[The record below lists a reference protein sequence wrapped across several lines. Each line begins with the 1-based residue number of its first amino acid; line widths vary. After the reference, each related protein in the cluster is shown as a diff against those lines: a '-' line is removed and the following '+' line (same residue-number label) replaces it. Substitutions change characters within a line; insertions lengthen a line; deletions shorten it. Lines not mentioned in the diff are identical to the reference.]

1 MAAPTNTRQQQ
12 LMNLAQPGQNQ
23 GLLDQQ
29 KATQQIQMQQALGQ
43 MSQAGQSSRRT
54 PLAQQMGQQAQGAF
68 GQSQVQAA
76 QKDLQ
81 KQSQVAGAIQQEQG
95 QEIQSGLQQRAQA
108 SKTRLRSITNQ
119 IGALS
124 NNLKQ
129 DIFDKQTQFQKDEL
143 GRTYWNERQ
152 LADWKIK
159 QVKSDEELAEFEQN
173 ISQEFEKKMALL
185 QASEKSIR
193 QRLEQEMQKSEQE
206 QDQALMQRLQTAEI
220 ELQRKQQKAQARAA
234 QNSAMLGALGTL
246 GGMAIAG
253 GIIYTTVGVGAPAAA
268 AIIGASGT
276 GGGALGTTAAASG
289 KVKVV

>member
-1 MAAPTNTRQQQ
+1 MATSTNTRQQQ

-43 MSQAGQSSRRT
+43 MSQTGQSSRRT
-54 PLAQQMGQQAQGAF
+54 PMAQQMGAQAQGAF
-68 GQSQVQAA
+68 GQSQVQAG

-81 KQSQVAGAIQQEQG
+81 QQGQVAGALQQEKS
-95 QEIQSGLQQRAQA
+95 QEIQLGLQQRQQA

-143 GRTYWNERQ
+143 GRTYWNDRQ

-159 QVKSDEELAEFEQN
+159 EAKSDEELAEFEQN
-173 ISQEFEKKMALL
+173 IAQEFEKKMAGL
-185 QASEKSIR
+185 QASQRSIK
-193 QRLEQEMQKSEQE
+193 QRLEQEMQKSEQD
-206 QDQALMQRLQTAEI
+206 QDQALMQRLQNAEI
-220 ELQRKQQKAQARAA
+220 ELQRKQQKAQARAS
-234 QNSAMLGALGTL
+234 QNASILGAAGTIAAMGAATVL
-246 GGMAIAG
+246 TGGMAAPVAVPIIMTAGATGGAG
-253 GIIYTTVGVGAPAAA
+253 GTTLAA
-268 AIIGASGT
+268 T
-276 GGGALGTTAAASG
+276 G
-289 KVKVV
+289 KVKPV

>member
-1 MAAPTNTRQQQ
+1 
-12 LMNLAQPGQNQ
+12 MNLAQPGQNQ

-29 KATQQIQMQQALGQ
+29 KATQQIQMQQAIGQ
-43 MSQAGQSSRRT
+43 MSQAGQSFRRT
-54 PLAQQMGQQAQGAF
+54 PFTQQMGTQAQSAF
-68 GQSQVQAA
+68 GQAQVQAA

-81 KQSQVAGAIQQEQG
+81 QQSQVAGAIQQEQG
-95 QEIQSGLQQRAQA
+95 QEIQSGLQKRQQA

-119 IGALS
+119 IGTLS

-193 QRLEQEMQKSEQE
+193 QRLEQEMQKSEQD
-206 QDQALMQRLQTAEI
+206 QDQALMQRLQNAEI

-234 QNSAMLGALGTL
+234 QNAMIMGAAGT
-246 GGMAIAG
+246 
-253 GIIYTTVGVGAPAAA
+253 
-268 AIIGASGT
+268 IIGAGIGT
-276 GGGALGTTAAASG
+276 WIAPGVGTAAGASIGGGLGTAAAASG
-289 KVKVV
+289 KAKPV

>member
-1 MAAPTNTRQQQ
+1 
-12 LMNLAQPGQNQ
+12 MNLAQPGQNQ
-23 GLLDQQ
+23 ALLDQQ

-54 PLAQQMGQQAQGAF
+54 PLAQQMGAQAQAAF

-81 KQSQVAGAIQQEQG
+81 QQSQVAGAIQQEQG
-95 QEIQSGLQQRAQA
+95 QEIQSGLQQRQQA

-193 QRLEQEMQKSEQE
+193 QRLEQEMQKSEQN

-253 GIIYTTVGVGAPAAA
+253 GIIAATGGVGAPAAA

-276 GGGALGTTAAASG
+276 AGGAAGGMAAGSG

>member
-1 MAAPTNTRQQQ
+1 
-12 LMNLAQPGQNQ
+12 
-23 GLLDQQ
+23 
-29 KATQQIQMQQALGQ
+29 
-43 MSQAGQSSRRT
+43 
-54 PLAQQMGQQAQGAF
+54 
-68 GQSQVQAA
+68 
-76 QKDLQ
+76 
-81 KQSQVAGAIQQEQG
+81 
-95 QEIQSGLQQRAQA
+95 
-108 SKTRLRSITNQ
+108 
-119 IGALS
+119 LS

-253 GIIYTTVGVGAPAAA
+253 GIIYTTGGVGAPAAA